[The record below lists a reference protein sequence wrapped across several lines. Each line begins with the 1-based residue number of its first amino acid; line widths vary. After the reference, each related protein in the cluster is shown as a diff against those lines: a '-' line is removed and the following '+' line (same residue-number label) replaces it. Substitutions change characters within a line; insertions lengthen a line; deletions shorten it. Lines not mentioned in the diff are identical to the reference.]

1 MSIAWISHRGE
12 SIDAPENTLSA
23 FKLSSARDVDGM
35 ECDIY
40 FTSDKVVVCVHD
52 SHTERTS
59 QGVVKAEIPGTPFA
73 ELEKINVWNGKKD
86 YPVERIPK
94 FAGALKTL
102 GADRT
107 FYVEVKQ
114 DDPALLEAMA
124 REIDEAGIPHE
135 QIVMIS
141 FFRNMVKLSKKYMP
155 DIRTLWLTAFEE
167 KPDGF
172 HPEADQMIAALRE

>member
-73 ELEKINVWNGKKD
+73 ELDNINDSKSKKEYPEK
-86 YPVERIPK
+86 RIPK
-94 FAGALKTL
+94 YARALKTL
-102 GADRT
+102 APDRT
-107 FYVEVKQ
+107 YYQ
-114 DDPALLEAMA
+114 
-124 REIDEAGIPHE
+124 
-135 QIVMIS
+135 
-141 FFRNMVKLSKKYMP
+141 
-155 DIRTLWLTAFEE
+155 
-167 KPDGF
+167 
-172 HPEADQMIAALRE
+172 

>member
-73 ELEKINVWNGKKD
+73 ELEKINVWKEGLSCGA
-86 YPVERIPK
+86 YPEICRGVE
-94 FAGALKTL
+94 
-102 GADRT
+102 
-107 FYVEVKQ
+107 
-114 DDPALLEAMA
+114 DP
-124 REIDEAGIPHE
+124 RCG
-135 QIVMIS
+135 
-141 FFRNMVKLSKKYMP
+141 P
-155 DIRTLWLTAFEE
+155 DFLCGGQT
-167 KPDGF
+167 G
-172 HPEADQMIAALRE
+172 

>member
-40 FTSDKVVVCVHD
+40 FTSDKVVVCAHD

-107 FYVEVKQ
+107 FMWRSNRMI
-114 DDPALLEAMA
+114 PRFLRRWRA
-124 REIDEAGIPHE
+124 RS
-135 QIVMIS
+135 M
-141 FFRNMVKLSKKYMP
+141 
-155 DIRTLWLTAFEE
+155 
-167 KPDGF
+167 KPEF
-172 HPEADQMIAALRE
+172 PMSRSS